1 MSSWEQIKFLL
12 ALKHR
17 PRKSQDF
24 FFFFLAEREW
34 NVFSR
39 ASQRFRETQSQKGVR
54 GYVFSLEV
62 GSLGW
67 NLVQSSFLNL
77 EHLWATTLTSE
88 GTETLLT
95 ALRAHPPTCLKLPLR
110 LCSQSII
117 SWKIGIMTL
126 RRSGWGIKVTSRK
139 GPIRAGMKWSLCSPK
154 MNEIFT
160 FL

>member
-39 ASQRFRETQSQKGVR
+39 ASQRFRETQSQNGVR

-67 NLVQSSFLNL
+67 NLVQSSFLNS
-77 EHLWATTLTSE
+77 EHLWDTTLTSE
-88 GTETLLT
+88 GTETSDCSESTSTYLFKIAAPPLLPVHHIVENRNHDI
-95 ALRAHPPTCLKLPLR
+95 AEIWLGYQGYFQEGANQGRNEMKLVL
-110 LCSQSII
+110 S
-117 SWKIGIMTL
+117 
-126 RRSGWGIKVTSRK
+126 
-139 GPIRAGMKWSLCSPK
+139 
-154 MNEIFT
+154 
-160 FL
+160 